1 MKERFGSLF
10 TSLRFRDFRFLYEA
24 QVLSE
29 LGDWAARVALAV
41 LVYDKTGSS
50 TLTAATV
57 AMSMLPWLG
66 LGQALATLA
75 DKYPRRTVMV
85 LADVVRAVTFFGIA
99 FAGPIWLILTL
110 AFFAAVA
117 TPPFEAARA
126 AVIPDV
132 VSEQRY
138 ADALTLSNIT
148 YQAVLVLGYM
158 AGGGLVVIVG
168 ARPAL
173 MINAATFLISGLLLL
188 ALREGRTARPD
199 SRMGASLREAVRVLA
214 GDPSIRRAA
223 LLTTIASSAAIVG
236 EALVAVYV
244 REHLRTGTGS
254 VGLLAAMVPIG
265 TIAASALVP
274 RHGEIPRLLRASAVV
289 VVLGGT
295 GAAIGFL
302 LKPGLVGSALS
313 YISLGVVFAVV
324 VPAYA
329 FVGPR
334 LPVHIRGTAFSVL
347 QGTLL
352 GGQALGSLLGGVLA
366 GLVGAPI
373 ATGIVLLPAIT
384 FAVYAMVVVPD
395 KFGGSGVSGHLL
407 SLQKDDVG
415 IGPP

>member
-1 MKERFGSLF
+1 MKKRVGSLF

-24 QVLSE
+24 QILSE
-29 LGDWAARVALAV
+29 LGDWAARVALAL

-75 DKYPRRTVMV
+75 DRYPRRTVMV
-85 LADVVRAVTFFGIA
+85 LADVVRATTFFGIA
-99 FAGPIWLILTL
+99 FAGPVWLILTL
-110 AFFAAVA
+110 AFLAAIA

-126 AVIPDV
+126 AMIPEV
-132 VSEQRY
+132 VSEDRY

-158 AGGGLVVIVG
+158 AGGGLVALVG
-168 ARPAL
+168 ARAAL
-173 MINAATFLISGLLLL
+173 MINAATFLLSGLLLL
-188 ALREGRTARPD
+188 ALREGRASRPD
-199 SRMGASLREAVRVLA
+199 SRMGASLREAVRMLT
-214 GDPSIRRAA
+214 GDPFLRRAA
-223 LLTTIASSAAIVG
+223 ILTTTASGAAIVG

-265 TIAASALVP
+265 TIIASASVP

-302 LKPGLVGSALS
+302 LEPGIVGSALS
-313 YISLGVVFAVV
+313 YASLGAVFAVV
-324 VPAYA
+324 IPAYS

-334 LPVHIRGTAFSVL
+334 LPAHIRGTAFSVL

-352 GGQALGSLLGGVLA
+352 GGQALGALVGGALA
-366 GLVGAPI
+366 AVVGAPA
-373 ATGIVLLPAIT
+373 ATGFALLPAIA
-384 FAVYAMVVVPD
+384 FAVYAVIVVPGARGELVQAGD
-395 KFGGSGVSGHLL
+395 QL
-407 SLQKDDVG
+407 SVPLPERPAG
-415 IGPP
+415 